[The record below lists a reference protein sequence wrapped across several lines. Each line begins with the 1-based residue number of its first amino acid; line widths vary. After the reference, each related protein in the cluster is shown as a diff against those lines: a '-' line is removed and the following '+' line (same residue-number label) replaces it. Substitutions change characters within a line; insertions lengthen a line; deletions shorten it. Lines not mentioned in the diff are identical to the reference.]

1 MLFYDNG
8 QNYKDSVRNFWNQN
22 VKKYRITAIISGII
36 MLVLGIMGIIW
47 PLQSTI
53 ILAYVIAA
61 AMIVFGIV
69 KIVGY
74 TKTPAYLRTGLAL
87 ASGILD
93 LLLGVMLIFSGTEVM
108 LYTLSYFFAF
118 ELIIAGI
125 EELTF
130 GNRVRFYGFDASGGF
145 TFSGILNIIIG
156 TVLLFMPGASLL
168 TMSMMVIIF
177 LITKGILLIV
187 DGVKA
192 GKLDSSK

>member
-1 MLFYDNG
+1 MLYYDNG

-192 GKLDSSK
+192 GKLDSSR